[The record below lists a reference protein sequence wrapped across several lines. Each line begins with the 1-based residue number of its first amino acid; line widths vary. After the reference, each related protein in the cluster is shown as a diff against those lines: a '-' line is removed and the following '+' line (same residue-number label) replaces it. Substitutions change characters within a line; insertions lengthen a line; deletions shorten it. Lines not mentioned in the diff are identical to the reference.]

1 MDCLSELVP
10 SFRAYPDS
18 PPYPPPPPTHTHTA
32 SQLFVLSI
40 HVHSKNLSA
49 MHTHTCTKSS
59 VLHFL
64 CMFIRGMY
72 LPHTH
77 TYMHK
82 ILRIL
87 HFVTSQHFLFSD
99 YSILPCYLDCEEPR
113 GDLRPPGH
121 SHYHCPFCGHTH
133 RGRDTFTSH
142 LAACSRGDNSQH
154 GSGLIF
160 QKDGTDSVV
169 RSEKTTSQFDRDPS
183 SDKNGM

>member
-18 PPYPPPPPTHTHTA
+18 PPYPPPPPTHTLPA
-32 SQLFVLSI
+32 IYLCFLF
-40 HVHSKNLSA
+40 
-49 MHTHTCTKSS
+49 
-59 VLHFL
+59 
-64 CMFIRGMY
+64 MFIPRIY
-72 LPHTH
+72 LLCTHIHAQNPVFCTFYACSFEECICHTH

-99 YSILPCYLDCEEPR
+99 YSIVPCYLDCEETR

-133 RGRDTFTSH
+133 RGMDRFTSH
-142 LAACSRGDNSQH
+142 LAACSRGDNSQQ

-169 RSEKTTSQFDRDPS
+169 RSEKNTSQFDRDPS